1 MRPLSNFVVAACAA
15 LGAPLALQA
24 QIVAPAKS
32 PKAALVGCS
41 WQEIGRFPK
50 LAPRS
55 LAVGRDGALLL
66 AADDLTDVAHPM
78 LVVIRQPAPGA
89 SWEGVDRFRP
99 AGADSSGAYAL
110 HVDDD
115 GNVFVLG
122 WQTTTGRQ
130 ELILR
135 RSLNA
140 GLAGTWESGEQTWPS
155 AGGGGALGS
164 DRDGR
169 IYVAYGFADRSGVG
183 WRVESALRGIGAF
196 AAEDEVTFEGA
207 LGAAPQDFERKADG
221 TLVIAGQLDGEPDQW
236 VVRARAQ
243 RGGAVGLWSTIDRFE
258 LTKNSYGLAP
268 RAIVSTNDGRLLVA
282 GLGVRGGGSDDYEW
296 LERWQNARGKWKT
309 VAYQLA
315 NGYNSFAQDAAATR
329 NGIAV
334 LGVGTTPT
342 GSNLLLRESTDG
354 GSHWQTAFQLAGIAN
369 PWTARLAVSAA
380 SAAVSAS
387 LADAAVVFGCNR

>member
-1 MRPLSNFVVAACAA
+1 MRLLSNLVVAACAA
-15 LGAPLALQA
+15 LGAPLAVHA
-24 QIVAPAKS
+24 QLVAPAKS
-32 PKAALVGCS
+32 PQASLVGCS
-41 WQEIGRFPK
+41 WQEIGRFPS
-50 LAPRS
+50 LAPRA

-66 AADDLTDVAHPM
+66 AADDFSDVNHPS
-78 LVVIRQPAPGA
+78 LAVLRQPAPGG
-89 SWEGVDRFRP
+89 SWEVVDRYRP
-99 AGADSSGAYAL
+99 AGDSTGAHAL
-110 HVDDD
+110 HVDAD

-122 WQTTTGRQ
+122 WLTENGRQ

-135 RSLNA
+135 RSLNG
-140 GLAGTWESGEQTWPS
+140 GLAGTWENGETTWAA

-164 DRDGR
+164 DPSGR
-169 IYVAYGFADRSGVG
+169 IYVAYGFADSSGVG

-221 TLVIAGQLDGEPDQW
+221 TLVVAGQLDGEPDEW
-236 VVRARAQ
+236 VVRSRN
-243 RGGAVGLWSTIDRFE
+243 GAGTWRTIDHFE
-258 LTKNSYGLAP
+258 LTKDSYGLAP
-268 RAIVSTNDGRLLVA
+268 RAIVATNDGRLLVA
-282 GLGVRGGGSDDYEW
+282 GLGVRGGGKNDYQW

-315 NGYNSFAQDAAATR
+315 NGYNSFAQDAAATP

-334 LGVGTTPT
+334 LGVGATPT
-342 GSNLLLRESTDG
+342 GNNLVLRESTDG
-354 GSHWQTAFQLAGIAN
+354 GTHWQTALQLVGIAD

-387 LADAAVVFGCNR
+387 LQGASVVFGCNR